1 MKNLELLLKDLT
13 NKDEKKAQEV
23 ADYLINSADIELFK
37 MLVAKSDFL
46 FDFVKKNIIKRLNN
60 AINQQNFKNIFKF
73 FEEYSTD
80 YDEFFADVLAKNADE
95 DLTDEI
101 IELLEKGSVAQKT
114 YAAKYFSYI
123 PDTVAIDLLSKYAF
137 SDDDALSYNCAEALG
152 QMHDETSFKI
162 ALGSLNTDDDFE
174 KLKAIKFFVAYGKD
188 YPLKEI
194 FNAMNTSKMPEN
206 IAGQVP
212 YMVDFIELFK
222 SEFRNEAF
230 DVLDNILVGLGEI
243 LPVSDVFQFELYEII
258 EHFLN
263 VNKSENAE
271 KGKIAKILLK
281 AYSKFKLFVDNQEY
295 IFDESKETKQEINA
309 IFNLLQAQNKAFWEA
324 QKQYIVEELKQNKQ
338 EILSILPVVGDYKI
352 VEAISVIKDNLTK
365 ENEII
370 LCEELSTLKQL
381 NALNDIDINSITQ
394 NITNS
399 NIKAIIESLK

>member
-1 MKNLELLLKDLT
+1 MKNLEILLKDIT
-13 NKDEKKAQEV
+13 NKDEKKAQEA

-46 FDFVKKNIIKRLNN
+46 FDFVKQNVIKRLSK
-60 AINQQNFKNIFKF
+60 AINHNNFKNIFKF

-101 IELLEKGSVAQKT
+101 LEFLEKGSIAQKT

-137 SDDDALSYNCAEALG
+137 NDDESLSYNCAEALG
-152 QMHDETSFKI
+152 QMHDETSFRM

-188 YPLKEI
+188 YPFKEI
-194 FNAMNTSKMPEN
+194 FNAMKSSKMPEN
-206 IAGQVP
+206 IAGQIP

-222 SEFRNEAF
+222 SEFKSEAF

-243 LPVSDVFQFELYEII
+243 LPVSDVFQFELYEILEQFI
-258 EHFLN
+258 
-263 VNKSENAE
+263 NKPTSDD

-281 AYSKFKLFVDNQEY
+281 AYSKFKLFVENQEY
-295 IFDESKETKQEINA
+295 IFDETKETKQEINA
-309 IFNLLQAQNKAFWEA
+309 IFNLLQAQNKDFWTN
-324 QKQYIVEELKQNKQ
+324 QKQYLVEELKQNKN

-352 VEAISVIKDNLTK
+352 VEAVSIIK
-365 ENEII
+365 ENLNTEDEIVV
-370 LCEELSTLKQL
+370 CEKLSTLKQL
-381 NALNDIDINSITQ
+381 DALNDIDIDSIAKQ
-394 NITNS
+394 ITNS
-399 NIKAIIESLK
+399 NIKAIIENLK

>member
-1 MKNLELLLKDLT
+1 MKNLEILLKDIT
-13 NKDEKKAQEV
+13 NKDEKKAQEA

-46 FDFVKKNIIKRLNN
+46 FDFVKQNVIKRLSK
-60 AINQQNFKNIFKF
+60 AINHNNFKNIFKF

-101 IELLEKGSVAQKT
+101 LEFLEKGSIAQKT

-137 SDDDALSYNCAEALG
+137 NDDESLSYNCAEALG
-152 QMHDETSFKI
+152 QMHDETSFRM

-188 YPLKEI
+188 YPFKEI
-194 FNAMNTSKMPEN
+194 FNAMKSSKMPEN
-206 IAGQVP
+206 IAGQIP

-222 SEFRNEAF
+222 SKFKSEAF

-243 LPVSDVFQFELYEII
+243 LPVSDVFQFELYEILEQFI
-258 EHFLN
+258 
-263 VNKSENAE
+263 NKPEE
-271 KGKIAKILLK
+271 KDKGIIAKILLK
-281 AYSKFKLFVDNQEY
+281 AYSKFKLFVENQEY
-295 IFDESKETKQEINA
+295 IFDETKETKQEINA
-309 IFNLLQAQNKAFWEA
+309 IFNLLQAQNKDFWTN
-324 QKQYIVEELKQNKQ
+324 QKQYLVEELKQNKN

-352 VEAISVIKDNLTK
+352 VEAVSIIK
-365 ENEII
+365 ENLNTEDEIVV
-370 LCEELSTLKQL
+370 CEKLSTLKQL
-381 NALNDIDINSITQ
+381 DALNDIDIDSIAKQ
-394 NITNS
+394 ITNS
-399 NIKAIIESLK
+399 NIKAIIENLK

>member
-188 YPLKEI
+188 YPLK
-194 FNAMNTSKMPEN
+194 
-206 IAGQVP
+206 
-212 YMVDFIELFK
+212 D
-222 SEFRNEAF
+222 
-230 DVLDNILVGLGEI
+230 
-243 LPVSDVFQFELYEII
+243 
-258 EHFLN
+258 
-263 VNKSENAE
+263 
-271 KGKIAKILLK
+271 
-281 AYSKFKLFVDNQEY
+281 
-295 IFDESKETKQEINA
+295 
-309 IFNLLQAQNKAFWEA
+309 
-324 QKQYIVEELKQNKQ
+324 
-338 EILSILPVVGDYKI
+338 
-352 VEAISVIKDNLTK
+352 
-365 ENEII
+365 
-370 LCEELSTLKQL
+370 
-381 NALNDIDINSITQ
+381 LNDHPCLAY
-394 NITNS
+394 
-399 NIKAIIESLK
+399 KM

>member
-1 MKNLELLLKDLT
+1 MKNLEILLKDIT
-13 NKDEKKAQEV
+13 NKDEKKAQEA

-46 FDFVKKNIIKRLNN
+46 FDFVKQNVIKRLNK
-60 AINQQNFKNIFKF
+60 AINHNNLKNIFKF

-101 IELLEKGSVAQKT
+101 LEFLEKGSIAQKT

-137 SDDDALSYNCAEALG
+137 NDDESLSYNCAEALG
-152 QMHDETSFKI
+152 QMHDETSFRM

-188 YPLKEI
+188 YPFKEI
-194 FNAMNTSKMPEN
+194 FNAMKSSKMPEN
-206 IAGQVP
+206 IAGQIP
-212 YMVDFIELFK
+212 YMIDFIELFK
-222 SEFRNEAF
+222 SEYRTDAF
-230 DVLDNILVGLGEI
+230 VVLDNILVGLGEI
-243 LPVSDVFQFELYEII
+243 LPVSDVFQFELYEILEQFI
-258 EHFLN
+258 
-263 VNKSENAE
+263 NKPTSDD

-281 AYSKFKLFVDNQEY
+281 AYSKFKLFVENQEY
-295 IFDESKETKQEINA
+295 IFDETKETKQEINA
-309 IFNLLQAQNKAFWEA
+309 IFNLLQAQNKDFWTN
-324 QKQYIVEELKQNKQ
+324 QKQYLVEELKQNKN

-352 VEAISVIKDNLTK
+352 VEAVSIIK
-365 ENEII
+365 ENLNTEDEIVV
-370 LCEELSTLKQL
+370 CEKLSTLKQL
-381 NALNDIDINSITQ
+381 DALNDIDIDSIAKQ
-394 NITNS
+394 ITNS